1 MSRAAEHGIL
11 VSKPWGNSAADS
23 HHRLEPSREA
33 AKEYSPRRKPW
44 VSCNYDQAP
53 VGAKEKSTRFELFPV
68 PSSFRNSTPLMSLVF
83 G

>member
-1 MSRAAEHGIL
+1 MNRAAEHGIL

-53 VGAKEKSTRFELFPV
+53 VERKKNQRDSNFSLYLRRFV
-68 PSSFRNSTPLMSLVF
+68 
-83 G
+83 